1 MVNQKLKD
9 FETLKNLMNLKIKLN
24 EIDDATKQRLIDLC
38 KEQIDSV
45 NQQIEGVRN
54 KRKQL
59 EENLLKIKK
68 GN

>member
-9 FETLKNLMNLKIKLN
+9 FETLKNLMNLNIKLS
-24 EIDDATKQRLIDLC
+24 EIDDTTKQRLIELC
-38 KEQIDSV
+38 REQLSIV
-45 NQQIEGVRN
+45 NEKIETTRN

-59 EENLLKIKK
+59 EENLLKIRK